1 MSRRKI
7 IIAVS
12 GASGSIYAKTLLDEL
27 ILRKDGFE
35 DISLVL
41 TSNARDIWAYEL
53 QDKSYS
59 QYPFSYYENNNFNAP
74 FASGSARYDTMIII
88 PCSMGML
95 GRIANGISDDL
106 ISRAADVMLKE
117 RKKLILVTREL
128 PYNLIHIN
136 NMKKIT
142 EAGGVV
148 SPANPSFYRRPQT
161 IEDLVK
167 SVVERVFDLAEI
179 DNNGF
184 RWGNANYESE
194 A

>member
-1 MSRRKI
+1 MSKRKI

-12 GASGSIYAKTLLDEL
+12 GASGSVYAKHLLNEL

-41 TSNARDIWAYEL
+41 TTNARDIWEYEL
-53 QDKSYS
+53 QDKSYT

-74 FASGSARYDTMIII
+74 FASGSARYDTMIIV

-95 GRIANGISDDL
+95 GRIANGISNDL
-106 ISRAADVMLKE
+106 ISRTADVMLKE
-117 RKKLILVTREL
+117 RQKLILVTREL

-142 EAGGVV
+142 EAGGIV
-148 SPANPSFYRRPQT
+148 SPANPSFYRRPKT

-167 SVVERVFDLAEI
+167 SVVERVFDLAAI
-179 DNNGF
+179 DNKGF
-184 RWGNANYESE
+184 RWGKNHESE